1 MKATSSTPRARALA
15 AGLREVR
22 EAHGVGLRQLARIL
36 GFAPQVLSLW
46 EKGLRLPA
54 VADVALILGFFHV
67 RGEKQKHLL
76 ELAGSAREPDWV
88 TASLPSLNHCEQ
100 GATRLTNW
108 ETGLIPGLLQTTD
121 YARAIFESS
130 NLTADQVDARIVA
143 RMNRQK
149 MLTGPDPVK
158 LHAIIDERVLES
170 TVGDEDIMSDQMD
183 RLVEASHL
191 PHVSVRL
198 LGADTG
204 YHPGRV
210 GSFMMMEYA
219 AGPPIVL
226 LEHHRCSVFL
236 SAADKVTAFRKLA
249 KMLTEAAMSEEHS
262 RERVAEAA
270 R

>member
-46 EKGLRLPA
+46 EKGLRLPT
-54 VADVALILGFFHV
+54 VADVALILGFFEV
-67 RGEKQKHLL
+67 RGEKQKYLL

-88 TASLPSLNHCEQ
+88 TANLPSLSHCEQ

-108 ETGLIPGLLQTTD
+108 EIGIVPGLLQTAD

-130 NLTADQVDARIVA
+130 NLSVNQVDARVVA
-143 RMNRQK
+143 RMDRQK
-149 MLTGPDPVK
+149 MLTAPDPVT
-158 LHAIIDERVLES
+158 LHAILDERVLAS
-170 TVGDEDIMSDQMD
+170 TVGNEDIMSDQMD
-183 RLVEASHL
+183 RLLETSRL
-191 PHVSVRL
+191 PHVSVRVL
-198 LGADTG
+198 PATAGF
-204 YHPGRV
+204 HPGRV
-210 GSFMMMEYA
+210 GSFMLMEYA

-236 SAADKVTAFRKLA
+236 SAADKVTSFRKLA
-249 KMLTEAAMSEEHS
+249 KVVTEAAMSEDHS
-262 RERVAEAA
+262 RERIAEAA

>member
-1 MKATSSTPRARALA
+1 MKATSSTPRARALS

-46 EKGLRLPA
+46 EKGLRLPS
-54 VADVALILGFFHV
+54 VADVALILGFFQV
-67 RGEKQKHLL
+67 RGEKQKYLL

-88 TASLPSLNHCEQ
+88 TASLQSLNHCER
-100 GATRLTNW
+100 GANKLTNW
-108 ETGLIPGLLQTTD
+108 ETGIIPGLLQTPD

-130 NLTADQVDARIVA
+130 NLTADQADARVVA

-149 MLTGPDPVK
+149 MLTGPGPVE
-158 LHAIIDERVLES
+158 LHAILDERILES

-183 RLVEASHL
+183 RLLDASRL
-191 PHVSVRL
+191 PHVSVRI

-204 YHPGRV
+204 YHAGRV
-210 GSFMMMEYA
+210 GSFMVMEYEA
-219 AGPPIVL
+219 EPPIVL

-236 SAADKVTAFRKLA
+236 SAADKVATFRKLA
-249 KMLTEAAMSEEHS
+249 KMLTEAAMSEEGS
-262 RERVAEAA
+262 RERIAEAA

>member
-76 ELAGSAREPDWV
+76 ELAGSAREPDWA

-108 ETGLIPGLLQTTD
+108 ETGLIPGLLQTAD
-121 YARAIFESS
+121 YARAIFDSS

-158 LHAIIDERVLES
+158 LHAIIDERVLER
-170 TVGDEDIMSDQMD
+170 TVGDEDIMSDQMY
-183 RLVEASHL
+183 RLVEASRL

-198 LGADTG
+198 LGAG
-204 YHPGRV
+204 IGFHPGRV
-210 GSFMMMEYA
+210 GSFMMMEYE

-226 LEHHRCSVFL
+226 LEHQRCSVFL

-249 KMLTEAAMSEEHS
+249 KMLSEAAMSEEHS
-262 RERVAEAA
+262 RERIAEAA